1 MKQIIDMED
10 VDVLPDLRA
19 HNSGLPTKFD
29 FFWKEC
35 GKFLAEDIGV
45 AVDERRHGTITHLAR
60 AISVRDF
67 VQQVRR
73 AAQLKCLYE
82 IFFYQQVKERCPE
95 GTAVPSQEWA
105 RLQFWPKTPS
115 SKASLQHTGQF
126 KLKFMIQQRQW
137 RNYHIDAHYAAAL
150 YRFVL

>member
-1 MKQIIDMED
+1 MEN

-29 FFWKEC
+29 FVWKKC
-35 GKFLAEDIGV
+35 GKFLAENIGV

-82 IFFYQQVKERCPE
+82 IKHWGGMIYNSGSVCDIRKEE
-95 GTAVPSQEWA
+95 KNNTVSVLSLFILFQSQ
-105 RLQFWPKTPS
+105 
-115 SKASLQHTGQF
+115 
-126 KLKFMIQQRQW
+126 
-137 RNYHIDAHYAAAL
+137 L
-150 YRFVL
+150 YM